1 MSGLLRG
8 AMGMFIAGSLLAA
21 CHDATTTVD
30 RPGDFVVSLRTPF
43 ADDGAVLV
51 GLYGLPPG
59 AVDVTA
65 EDRSSV
71 VYSVRIADTLRIAVF
86 GAITSG
92 PLVRV
97 GPLDGSAV
105 LLIATRVEDAASRA
119 NELREPLSGYGVE
132 LRRR

>member
-1 MSGLLRG
+1 MNGRLR
-8 AMGMFIAGSLLAA
+8 AVAGMFIAGALFAA
-21 CHDATTTVD
+21 CHDALTVEK
-30 RPGDFVVSLRTPF
+30 PSDFVVSLTTPF

-51 GLYGLPPG
+51 GLYGLPPA

-65 EDRSSV
+65 DDPSLV

-92 PLVRV
+92 PLVRI
-97 GPLDGSAV
+97 GPLDGGAV
-105 LLIATRVEDAASRA
+105 LAIATRVEDAASRG
-119 NELREPLSGYGVE
+119 NQQREPLSGYGVE